1 MNGHRHRND
10 CERASERLADYA
22 AGSLDAARRADLERH
37 LAGCAACRDE
47 LARERALRDVLSSM
61 PRLRC
66 PDRVSEAILAE
77 VEGPAAPRGRIFRFA
92 GWRRAAA
99 GAVAAAAAL
108 VLLLA
113 GPLGERDTGERAW
126 SEEEILTARAEV
138 RYGLALAARIIGD
151 TEKKTMGQVFGERLP
166 DALDETMKALT
177 TLLEGGQG

>member
-22 AGSLDAARRADLERH
+22 AGTLDAARRADLERH

-47 LARERALRDVLSSM
+47 LARERTLREVLSSM

-66 PDRVSEAILAE
+66 PDRVSETILAE
-77 VEGPAAPRGRIFRFA
+77 VRRSAPGGRILRFG

-99 GAVAAAAAL
+99 GAVAAAAVLA
-108 VLLLA
+108 LLLA
-113 GPLGERDTGERAW
+113 GPLGERETAERAW
-126 SEEEILTARAEV
+126 SEEEILVARAEV

-151 TEKKTMGQVFGERLP
+151 TEKKTMDQVFGERLP
-166 DALDETMKALT
+166 DALDETMKVLT